1 MKKRLLV
8 LLSVIL
14 ILSLTACSK
23 KNSGPL
29 KALDDEH
36 AEEITTDL
44 EIFESGD
51 ISDISE
57 RIFDIPTD
65 ANSEGNSPN
74 GIIADLF
81 SNAKTN
87 ISAADE
93 ATVTYIIIS
102 PDISDFFTAC
112 AEELDAITTSEEL
125 GQAILAYAETAPQ
138 KEYTVSVPYTVTD
151 DGIDVAYDNPD
162 FINAMTGGLLD
173 AYSALYDQYLDEQG

>member
-1 MKKRLLV
+1 MKKRILALLAVILV
-8 LLSVIL
+8 L
-14 ILSLTACSK
+14 SLAACSG

-36 AEEITTDL
+36 AEKVTNDL
-44 EIFESGD
+44 EVFESGS

-57 RIFDIPTD
+57 RIFHLPAD
-65 ANSEGNSPN
+65 AYTEGTSSD

-81 SNAKTN
+81 TKAKAKV
-87 ISAADE
+87 SAVDE
-93 ATVTYIIIS
+93 TTVTYTIVS

-112 AEELDAITTSEEL
+112 ADELDAITTSEEL

-138 KEYTVSVPYTVTD
+138 KEYTVSVSYTITEES
-151 DGIDVAYDNPD
+151 IDVAYDNPD

>member
-1 MKKRLLV
+1 MKKRILV

-14 ILSLTACSK
+14 VLSLAACSG

-29 KALDDEH
+29 KTLDDEH
-36 AEEITTDL
+36 AEKVTNDL
-44 EIFESGD
+44 EVFESGN

-57 RIFDIPTD
+57 RIFDVPADAYTD
-65 ANSEGNSPN
+65 GTSSD

-81 SNAKTN
+81 GKAKAKV
-87 ISAADE
+87 SAVDE
-93 ATVTYIIIS
+93 TTVTYTIVS

-112 AEELDAITTSEEL
+112 ADELDAITTSEEL

-138 KEYTVSVPYTVTD
+138 KEYTVSVSYTITEE
-151 DGIDVAYDNPD
+151 GIDVAYDNPD

-173 AYSALYDQYLDEQG
+173 AYSTLYNQYLVEQG